1 MIINNSR
8 LSGTTDARPVV
19 IRFQVLSF
27 YTKLKYTRQL
37 VIISFIDVI
46 SIEIRLTILNEH
58 EIECF
63 MNGTMPTIILKTK
76 LFKLHCIE
84 LSFARWEPLATQL
97 MLHQN
102 SSYLK

>member
-8 LSGTTDARPVV
+8 LSGTTDTCPVV
-19 IRFQVLSF
+19 IRFQVWSF

-37 VIISFIDVI
+37 VILSFIDII
-46 SIEIRLTILNEH
+46 SMEIRLTILNEN

-63 MNGTMPTIILKTK
+63 MNGTMPTIILKTT

-84 LSFARWEPLATQL
+84 LSFARCEPWQPQL
-97 MLHQN
+97 MLHQK
-102 SSYLK
+102 SSKY